1 MKVESIFKSRNTLR
15 SDEMTK
21 VSTILK
27 AELEWLAENSGKFPR
42 LKRKTA
48 KEYISD
54 RIKMLEAEEASLIGA
69 KEVLASEVKE
79 EKVKRSRAKKYEVS
93 DYEKGWVF
101 EVPMK
106 DVKIVEG
113 EEDEPYEHK

>member
-27 AELEWLAENSGKFPR
+27 AELKWL
-42 LKRKTA
+42 
-48 KEYISD
+48 
-54 RIKMLEAEEASLIGA
+54 A
-69 KEVLASEVKE
+69 KEVFASEVKE

-113 EEDEPYEHK
+113 EEDGTAE